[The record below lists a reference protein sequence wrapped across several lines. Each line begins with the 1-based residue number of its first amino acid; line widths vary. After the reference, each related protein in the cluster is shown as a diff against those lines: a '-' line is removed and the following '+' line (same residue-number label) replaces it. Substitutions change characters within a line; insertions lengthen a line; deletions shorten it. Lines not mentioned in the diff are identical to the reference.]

1 MMDYRL
7 LQKQIDSFIGDYGS
21 ETLIHYL
28 QDFKKNNPEKDY
40 EFCNILLSA
49 VLEMYKVSKSH
60 ILDMNNLKPPV
71 VDARRQLVYFIT
83 NQKGLPNAFI
93 TNWFGCKIRTVYR
106 YQKEVQERLIDKKIY
121 KYFNI
126 ENEKIKNLIKDYV

>member
-1 MMDYRL
+1 MDFKL

-21 ETLIHYL
+21 ETLINYL

-40 EFCNILLSA
+40 EYFNVLLSV
-49 VLEMYKVSKSH
+49 VLKMYNVSKSQ

-83 NQKGLPNAFI
+83 LEKGLPNAFI
-93 TNWFGCKIRTVYR
+93 TNWFGCKLRSVYR
-106 YQKEVQERLIDKKIY
+106 YQKEVKERLIEKKIY
-121 KYFNI
+121 KHFNI